1 MTSVDD
7 PKRWW
12 WEITVTIRK
21 IFVAAI
27 GVFGSEM
34 GEMQVHVTAYVMVV
48 VIVLTAVIQPFGK
61 KHILL
66 QFLELVTLLATWM
79 TLWAG
84 TVFNTYPRCENGSGG
99 TIEWCDLLSI
109 TIGVIDI
116 SCVVLFISVIVYYK
130 KEKQCVRFCSNMYE
144 KTIGARRRRKIE
156 RKASNR
162 RLRMES
168 KEVSSFE
175 NPTLDP
181 EVIENTQELTIE
193 MTTVE

>member
-1 MTSVDD
+1 
-7 PKRWW
+7 
-12 WEITVTIRK
+12 
-21 IFVAAI
+21 
-27 GVFGSEM
+27 
-34 GEMQVHVTAYVMVV
+34 
-48 VIVLTAVIQPFGK
+48 
-61 KHILL
+61 
-66 QFLELVTLLATWM
+66 M

-84 TVFNTYPRCENGSGG
+84 TVFNTYPRCENGSGE

-130 KEKQCVRFCSNMYE
+130 KEKQCVRFCSNMYG

-181 EVIENTQELTIE
+181 EVIENTQELTI
-193 MTTVE
+193 